1 MISKSRIIVL
11 HTIKHGDNGVVVQCY
26 SNTSGRAA
34 LYFRVTSK
42 NKINISN
49 LHRLNILDIVT
60 YSGSSSSMPTIKEM
74 EPVSRL
80 ASIRTNI
87 YKNTIAIFLSELIVK
102 CIRETEINL
111 QLFNFLSSSISIL
124 EHLEGGEA
132 NFHVHFMVHLSKM
145 LGFMP
150 TDNYSADMPFFNLTS
165 ARFCEGERYYSGE
178 YCAVRS
184 TDSNGCF
191 SQRESELLHI
201 LLNTRAIECGDI
213 KCSGELRLSFAKQ
226 MIRYLSH
233 HLGMDIEVKSLDV
246 LHEVFN

>member
-26 SNTSGRAA
+26 SNTSGRIA

-42 NKINISN
+42 NKINVSN
-49 LHRLNILDIVT
+49 LHRLNILDVIT
-60 YSGSSSSMPTIKEM
+60 YSSSSSSMPTIKEM
-74 EPVSRL
+74 EAVSRL
-80 ASIRTNI
+80 SSIRTNI

-102 CIRETEINL
+102 CIRETETNPM
-111 QLFNFLSSSISIL
+111 LFNFLSSSINIL
-124 EHLEGGEA
+124 EHLESGEA

-150 TDNYSADMPFFNLTS
+150 TDNYSAEMPFFNLTT
-165 ARFCEGERYYSGE
+165 ARFCEGGRYYNGE
-178 YCAVRS
+178 YCEVRN
-184 TDSNGCF
+184 TDSNNCF
-191 SQRESELLHI
+191 SHAESELLH
-201 LLNTRAIECGDI
+201 LLFRTKAIECGAI

-233 HLGMDIEVKSLDV
+233 HLGMDIDIKSIDV